1 MHTIWWDIRHAVQ
14 VMRRTPAFSA
24 IAILSLALGI
34 GANTAVF
41 SLLNAVVLRELP
53 VPQPDRLVNLATAR
67 PNGTEG
73 GLSFP
78 AFEAFARQQQVFSSL
93 IGFSGDGIVNIE
105 ANDALI
111 RGDVWAVTGNFYS
124 ELGVSA
130 FAAVYR
136 TRKT

>member
-1 MHTIWWDIRHAVQ
+1 MHTLWSDLRHAVR
-14 VMRRTPAFSA
+14 VMRRTPACTA

-78 AFEAFARQQQVFSSL
+78 AFEAFARQQQVFASL
-93 IGFSGDGIVNIE
+93 IGFSGDGIFNVE
-105 ANDALI
+105 ANRADP
-111 RGDVWAVTGNFYS
+111 R
-124 ELGVSA
+124 
-130 FAAVYR
+130 
-136 TRKT
+136 